1 MSDRVAWV
9 KFLGVGEVDSGFA
22 AAYIYST
29 RALDLTWVLPAGT
42 NIVVPRLLTVPTL
55 SSSPA
60 QPLEPTS
67 SDASVTLS
75 LLWPDDSLDW
85 IARGNPPGADAAGG
99 IARIVEYAAP
109 ADTTIEVDDA
119 DWYTSGEVLIWVG
132 GETMI
137 VTAKSGTT
145 LTVTRGALGSIARAH
160 ATPGEYD
167 EYGST
172 YWRRAGPAIF
182 TAQPG
187 PVGVFVEVGYS
198 DTVAATVGWRGVI
211 DSVKVVDGLRI
222 EVTCHGLLSSLR
234 QRKWTARPAIDNF
247 SGFGP
252 SYLAYEQTGQL
263 VIAGEVRQTLARA
276 RGRFIAINIDSD
288 GTDAQNPWYYA
299 RAVIPDGQWAILPV
313 VYFNQRNHGLA
324 TYKVYQLP
332 EHIFRTG
339 TVVAYGDAD
348 GVYTFDA
355 DSEEYAE
362 TIRAILCNPS
372 VRYEYATVTSST
384 TTAALT
390 DLLTAT
396 QPIGWGACLPSA
408 WVDLLLVDG
417 AADIAGQNCE
427 PSFDS
432 DLWSWPAPADRPMLD
447 VVSAT
452 MLRPLGISL
461 IADRGELRL
470 VDWRRIA
477 PVPSAATITGS
488 QLRERGYSWSRRG
501 SDAVTA
507 VALQGRAST
516 EVVVNEALSGEIAIA
531 TVRAFGA
538 KCFRNNT
545 VLATR
550 WGSIVSDWGV
560 VLPSVTIQ
568 VGESALYV
576 VGANLTLNVSG
587 GWLPDIDGK
596 RSAEIQTVQILSV
609 DHSIGAGVMTLNVV
623 LSSWSRG
630 NAVATWS
637 PVGVI
642 DTVAGS
648 SGSFIVFIYPSALSA
663 DDATPWSLVPLPA
676 DVVFFDETGAA
687 SDSGTLTARVGV
699 KLTVTGLTGTPVQT
713 DLIALADA
721 TVDRVAG
728 IAYLADAA
736 GEVDGGDPDK
746 WLS

>member
-1 MSDRVAWV
+1 
-9 KFLGVGEVDSGFA
+9 
-22 AAYIYST
+22 
-29 RALDLTWVLPAGT
+29 
-42 NIVVPRLLTVPTL
+42 
-55 SSSPA
+55 
-60 QPLEPTS
+60 
-67 SDASVTLS
+67 
-75 LLWPDDSLDW
+75 
-85 IARGNPPGADAAGG
+85 
-99 IARIVEYAAP
+99 
-109 ADTTIEVDDA
+109 
-119 DWYTSGEVLIWVG
+119 
-132 GETMI
+132 
-137 VTAKSGTT
+137 
-145 LTVTRGALGSIARAH
+145 
-160 ATPGEYD
+160 
-167 EYGST
+167 
-172 YWRRAGPAIF
+172 
-182 TAQPG
+182 
-187 PVGVFVEVGYS
+187 
-198 DTVAATVGWRGVI
+198 
-211 DSVKVVDGLRI
+211 
-222 EVTCHGLLSSLR
+222 
-234 QRKWTARPAIDNF
+234 
-247 SGFGP
+247 
-252 SYLAYEQTGQL
+252 
-263 VIAGEVRQTLARA
+263 
-276 RGRFIAINIDSD
+276 
-288 GTDAQNPWYYA
+288 
-299 RAVIPDGQWAILPV
+299 
-313 VYFNQRNHGLA
+313 
-324 TYKVYQLP
+324 
-332 EHIFRTG
+332 
-339 TVVAYGDAD
+339 
-348 GVYTFDA
+348 
-355 DSEEYAE
+355 
-362 TIRAILCNPS
+362 
-372 VRYEYATVTSST
+372 
-384 TTAALT
+384 
-390 DLLTAT
+390 
-396 QPIGWGACLPSA
+396 LPSA

-550 WGSIVSDWGV
+550 WASIVSDWGV

-642 DTVAGS
+642 DTVSGS

-663 DDATPWSLVPLPA
+663 NDATPWSLVPLPA

>member
-9 KFLGVGEVDSGFA
+9 KFLGVGAVEGGFA

-29 RALDLTWVLPAGT
+29 RALDLTWVLPSGT

-60 QPLEPTS
+60 QPLEPIS

-85 IARGNPPGADAAGG
+85 IARGNPPGAEAAGG

-109 ADTTIEVDDA
+109 TDTTIEVDDA

-137 VTAKSGTT
+137 VTSKIGTT

-160 ATPGEYD
+160 SISGILD
-167 EYGST
+167 EYFRYYTGL
-172 YWRRAGPAIF
+172 GPAIF

-198 DTVAATVGWRGVI
+198 DTATATVGWRGVI
-211 DSVKVVDGLRI
+211 DSVKVVDGLRV

-234 QRKWTARPAIDNF
+234 QRKWTAPAAYEVL
-247 SGFGP
+247 SGFGAQF
-252 SYLAYEQTGQL
+252 LQYERTGQL
-263 VIAGEVRQTLARA
+263 VIGGEVRQTLARR
-276 RGRFIAINIDSD
+276 RGQFIGILVDAD

-299 RAVIPDGQWAILPV
+299 RAVVPDGNWAIVPV
-313 VYFNQRNHGLA
+313 TYYGERDWIGG
-324 TYKVYQLP
+324 TYKVYRLP

-348 GVYTFDA
+348 GVFTFDS
-355 DSEEYAE
+355 DTEEYAE
-362 TIRAILCNPS
+362 TIRGVICGQG
-372 VRYEYATVTSST
+372 VRYEYANVTSAT

-417 AADIAGQNCE
+417 AADIGGQNCE
-427 PSFDS
+427 PSVDS
-432 DLWSWPAPADRPMLD
+432 TQWAWPAPADRPMLD

-470 VDWRRIA
+470 IDWRRIA
-477 PVPSAATITGS
+477 PVPSAATITGL

-501 SDAVTA
+501 SEAVTA

-516 EVVVNEALSGEIAIA
+516 EVVVNESLSGEIAIA
-531 TVRAFGA
+531 TVRAFSA
-538 KCFRNNT
+538 KCFRNNI
-545 VLATR
+545 VLSTR
-550 WGSIVSDWGV
+550 WRSIVSDWGV

-568 VGESALYV
+568 VGESSLYV

-637 PVGVI
+637 PVAVI
-642 DTVAGS
+642 DTVSGS
-648 SGSFIVFIYPSALSA
+648 SGTFSIDIYPAALSA

-687 SDSGTLTARVGV
+687 SDSGTLTVRVGV
-699 KLTVTGLTGTPVQT
+699 NFKVSGLTGTPVQT